1 MLLGAAS
8 LPRRFPV
15 AIPTRSVTQLL
26 NFHLVDR
33 RRGEFVR
40 IAFTALRSAENCLG
54 DCLPAISGSTPGFL
68 AFGVR
73 RQGVDRL
80 VVRLAKALQVTGIE
94 VLVVI
99 FFHTESPVRER
110 TQRLLYLARRGYVV
124 AMAWTTATSPQSA
137 GERD

>member
-8 LPRRFPV
+8 LPRRCPV

-33 RRGEFVR
+33 RRSEFVR
-40 IAFTALRSAENCLG
+40 IAFTALRSAQNCLG

-73 RQGVDRL
+73 RQGIDRL
-80 VVRLAKALQVTGIE
+80 IVGLAKALQVTGIE
-94 VLVVI
+94 VLIVF
-99 FFHTESPVRER
+99 FFHTESPV
-110 TQRLLYLARRGYVV
+110 
-124 AMAWTTATSPQSA
+124 
-137 GERD
+137 